1 MNVSALYILPVI
13 TRHMESPMF
22 EPDGPEERIA
32 YQDELAQRHDDEEF
46 LALERADELRDE
58 FHQVIREIN
67 AWHL

>member
-1 MNVSALYILPVI
+1 
-13 TRHMESPMF
+13 MF

>member
-1 MNVSALYILPVI
+1 MTCANLLDNGQPC
-13 TRHMESPMF
+13 
-22 EPDGPEERIA
+22 G
-32 YQDELAQRHDDEEF
+32 DEEF